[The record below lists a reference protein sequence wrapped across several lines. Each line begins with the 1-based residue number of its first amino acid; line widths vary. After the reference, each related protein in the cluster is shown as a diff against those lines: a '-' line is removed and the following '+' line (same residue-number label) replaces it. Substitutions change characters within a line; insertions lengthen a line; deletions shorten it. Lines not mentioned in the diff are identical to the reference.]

1 MLDSKTQRQAWL
13 GLQGFEVKGRVQ
25 YSLMLYLQASQYL
38 FLLGITFHMI
48 TTFGTFQTDI
58 RKLSKSKLKYG

>member
-25 YSLMLYLQASQYL
+25 YSLMLYLQASQYFFYL
-38 FLLGITFHMI
+38 ASRFT
-48 TTFGTFQTDI
+48 
-58 RKLSKSKLKYG
+58 